1 MAIFIDSA
9 ACKGRIDRIRANP
22 MTTDDASRSGLRARS
37 KEKRRRQ
44 ILHAA
49 LKLFAERGYEQTT
62 INDIAEAA
70 EVAPRTVTGYF
81 PSKLDFITE
90 WPAQLER
97 RLVALGRE
105 HPRLGF
111 VELVDLWW
119 RDARENVDRKEA
131 ALTRAMAL
139 ANPGI
144 VAMAEVEVSRRADG
158 SLPTS
163 KGSAQDDLL
172 KVAGRAAISGVNRAF
187 FRGIAEGS
195 MTDAFHRSLLKLLE
209 TIAETTKV
217 GHGSL
222 QLDP

>member
-1 MAIFIDSA
+1 
-9 ACKGRIDRIRANP
+9 
-22 MTTDDASRSGLRARS
+22 MTTDDASRSGLRERS
-37 KEKRRRQ
+37 KRKRRRQ

-49 LKLFAERGYEQTT
+49 LELFAERGYEQTT

-81 PSKLDFITE
+81 PSKLDFIIE
-90 WPAQLER
+90 WPAELER
-97 RLVALGRE
+97 RLVELCRQ
-105 HPRLGF
+105 HPRAGF

-131 ALTRAMAL
+131 ALNRAMAL

-144 VAMAEVEVSRRADG
+144 VAMAEVEVSRRADK
-158 SLPTS
+158 SLPS
-163 KGSAQDDLL
+163 YKGSAQDDLL

-187 FRGIAEGS
+187 FRGIAEGA
-195 MTDAFHRSLLKLLE
+195 MTDAFHRSLLQLLK
-209 TIAETTKV
+209 TIAETTNV

-222 QLDP
+222 QRDP

>member
-1 MAIFIDSA
+1 
-9 ACKGRIDRIRANP
+9 
-22 MTTDDASRSGLRARS
+22 MTTGDSSGSGLRERS
-37 KEKRRRQ
+37 KRKRRKQ

-49 LKLFAERGYEQTT
+49 LKLFAARGYEQTT

-90 WPAQLER
+90 WPAGLER
-97 RLVALGRE
+97 RLVELGRQN
-105 HPRLGF
+105 PGIGF

-139 ANPGI
+139 ANPGV
-144 VAMAEVEVSRRADG
+144 VAMAEVEVSRRMADE
-158 SLPTS
+158 SLPS
-163 KGSAQDDLL
+163 YKGSDQDDLV
-172 KVAGRAAISGVNRAF
+172 KIAGRAAISGVSRAF
-187 FRGIAEGS
+187 FRGIAEGC
-195 MTDAFHRSLLKLLE
+195 MTDAFHASLLQLLR
-209 TIAETTKV
+209 TIAEATNV

-222 QLDP
+222 ERDP

>member
-1 MAIFIDSA
+1 
-9 ACKGRIDRIRANP
+9 
-22 MTTDDASRSGLRARS
+22 MTTDDASRSGLRERS
-37 KEKRRRQ
+37 KRKRRKQ

-81 PSKLDFITE
+81 PSKLEFIIE

-97 RLVALGRE
+97 RLIELGRQ
-105 HPRLGF
+105 HPRIGF

-139 ANPGI
+139 ANPGV
-144 VAMAEVEVSRRADG
+144 VAMAEVEVSRRADT
-158 SLPTS
+158 SLPSYKRGT
-163 KGSAQDDLL
+163 QDDLL

-195 MTDAFHRSLLKLLE
+195 MTDAYHRSLLQLLK
-209 TIAETTKV
+209 TIAETTHV

-222 QLDP
+222 EHDP

>member
-1 MAIFIDSA
+1 
-9 ACKGRIDRIRANP
+9 
-22 MTTDDASRSGLRARS
+22 MTTDDPSRSGLRERS
-37 KEKRRRQ
+37 KRKRRKQ

-81 PSKLDFITE
+81 PSKLDFVIE
-90 WPAQLER
+90 WPAELER
-97 RLVALGRE
+97 RLIELCRQY
-105 HPRLGF
+105 PRIGF
-111 VELVDLWW
+111 VELVDVWW

-139 ANPGI
+139 ANPGV
-144 VAMAEVEVSRRADG
+144 VAMAEAEVSRRVDK
-158 SLPTS
+158 SLPTY
-163 KGSAQDDLL
+163 KGSAHDDLL

-187 FRGIAEGS
+187 FRGLAEGS
-195 MTDAFHRSLLKLLE
+195 MTDAFHRSLLELLK
-209 TIAETTKV
+209 TIAEATNV

-222 QLDP
+222 ERDP

>member
-1 MAIFIDSA
+1 
-9 ACKGRIDRIRANP
+9 
-22 MTTDDASRSGLRARS
+22 MTTDDPSRSGLRERS
-37 KEKRRRQ
+37 KRRRRKQ

-81 PSKLDFITE
+81 PSKLDFVIE
-90 WPAQLER
+90 WPADLER
-97 RLVALGRE
+97 RLIELCRQ
-105 HPRLGF
+105 HPRIGF

-139 ANPGI
+139 ANPGV
-144 VAMAEVEVSRRADG
+144 VAMAEAEVSRRADK
-158 SLPTS
+158 SLPTY
-163 KGSAQDDLL
+163 KGSVQDDLL
-172 KVAGRAAISGVNRAF
+172 KVAGRAAIHGVNRAF
-187 FRGIAEGS
+187 FRGLAEGA
-195 MTDAFHRSLLKLLE
+195 MTDACHRSLLQLIQ
-209 TIAETTKV
+209 TIAAATNV

-222 QLDP
+222 ERDP